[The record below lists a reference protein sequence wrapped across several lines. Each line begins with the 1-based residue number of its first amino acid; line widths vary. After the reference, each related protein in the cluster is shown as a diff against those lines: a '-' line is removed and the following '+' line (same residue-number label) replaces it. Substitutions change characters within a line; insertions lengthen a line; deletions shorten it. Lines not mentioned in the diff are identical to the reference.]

1 MRHLGLIA
9 ITVTGLGLSGCSQ
22 ISNPLSK
29 RPHYH
34 TADNSIVYTDV
45 EDSLRTTPQQSYQFS
60 EQGYGSTGYTTLED
74 PIIGYHSVGTEY
86 TYASPSSNVSQYT
99 GYDIELYNSQPSYGG
114 VTFSD
119 PRDTEFV
126 KLNGESE
133 ILDWQNCETRNRG
146 YLFMSEYDF
155 SLNPGFEVCMR
166 NLGYVKSTEYA
177 PGSKQVLNAQTAKLR
192 GSFPGST
199 TSRFFP

>member
-22 ISNPLSK
+22 LSNPFSK

-34 TADNSIVYTDV
+34 TADNSIVYTDT

-60 EQGYGSTGYTTLED
+60 EQSYGSASQGSTNS
-74 PIIGYHSVGTEY
+74 YHSVGTEY
-86 TYASPSSNVSQYT
+86 TYASPSTHVSQYA
-99 GYDIELYNSQPSYGG
+99 GYDIELYNSQPSYSAAAF
-114 VTFSD
+114 TN

-146 YLFMSEYDF
+146 YLFMSEYEF

-166 NLGYVKSTEYA
+166 NLGYVKSTEYG
-177 PGSKQVLNAQTAKLR
+177 PGSKQVLNAETARLR
-192 GSFPGST
+192 GLFSGST